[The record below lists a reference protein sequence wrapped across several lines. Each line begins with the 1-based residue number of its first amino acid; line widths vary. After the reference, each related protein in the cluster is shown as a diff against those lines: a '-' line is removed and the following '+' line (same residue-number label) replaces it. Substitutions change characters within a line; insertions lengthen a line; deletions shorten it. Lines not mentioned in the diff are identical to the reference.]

1 MLYTLK
7 FTKFTVQKH
16 LRKPAPL
23 YCGLW
28 ILIMWAPR
36 YAITKS
42 LYMQKSASKAQ
53 APGFGKKQAYNVK
66 VHAKKAQGLKVLNRP
81 YIMADLED
89 AALYP
94 FEAAS

>member
-1 MLYTLK
+1 
-7 FTKFTVQKH
+7 
-16 LRKPAPL
+16 
-23 YCGLW
+23 
-28 ILIMWAPR
+28 
-36 YAITKS
+36 
-42 LYMQKSASKAQ
+42 MQKSASKAQ

-66 VHAKKAQGLKVLNRP
+66 VHAKKAQGLRVLNRP